1 MPVSELSPEKLRLE
15 CPPDQVGCE
24 TSAEL
29 GPVDGIIGQDRALKA
44 LKFGVEMK
52 GKGFNVYVAGPP
64 ITGKRPAARSF
75 LENIAKTRPVP
86 PDWVYVNNF
95 QNPYEP
101 KALKLPP
108 GKARIFQK
116 DLKNLV
122 DQAKRAVPAA
132 LQNDE
137 FVSRGNG
144 ITKKAVAERNTI
156 LSDLNKQAEVHGYTV
171 RMTQLG
177 ITIIPVVDGKTVSQ
191 EEFDTLPARVKK
203 KYDQS
208 RDTVRAALDKAG
220 KEVNDLD
227 ARTLEELKKL
237 RDDSVRYAIGG
248 LMTNLVSRYEDMP
261 DVVQHLNELRDD
273 IMENTELFTPGG
285 AEEKPDT
292 EQQSPL
298 EKSLPEF
305 LFRRYDVNVIVDNSE
320 SKGAPVISEDNP
332 TVTNLL
338 GKFENE
344 SRFGAITTDFTLI
357 KGGSIHRANGGYL
370 ILGAVELLKNQ
381 FSYDGLKRVLQS
393 GSILIEETGQRLGV
407 GSTKTLVPQPIPLN
421 VKIILV
427 GDHEIYQALYTQD
440 PDFGILF
447 KVKAHFDDSIER
459 NDQNQKTYGS
469 FVHSLCE
476 REGLNHLE
484 APALAKVVEY
494 GSRLAEDQTKLSTK
508 FPEIA
513 DLVREANF
521 YAAQDGAKL
530 IKDVHIKKALDEKV
544 YRSNL
549 LDEKVKEMIER
560 GIILIDTSGTQ
571 VGQVNGLSVIGLGD
585 FDFGQP
591 SRITASLG
599 LGRRGIVDIER
610 ESRMGGQTHTKGV
623 LIISGYLENKYA
635 HDKPLSLSC
644 RLVFEQSYGGVDG
657 DSASSTELYAI
668 LSALSELPIKQN
680 LAVTGSVNQKGV
692 VQAIGGVNEKIEG
705 FYKTCKAKGL
715 KGDEGVMIPRS
726 NVQHLMLNEEV
737 VEAVRQG
744 RFHIYPVG
752 TIDEGIEVLTGVNAG
767 QLTSDGT
774 YEPNTVHYR
783 VNKRLAEMNQRM
795 AALGGPS
802 RLEEEAPASEVDAL
816 AQTRPKQQADPS
828 VTALRFFASRGDE
841 VP

>member
-1 MPVSELSPEKLRLE
+1 MTVNELSPEKLRLE

-101 KALKLPP
+101 KTLKLPP
-108 GKARIFQK
+108 GRAKVFQK

-132 LQNDE
+132 LQNEE
-137 FVSRGNG
+137 FVSRGNS
-144 ITKKAVAERNTI
+144 ITKKAVAERNKI
-156 LSDLNKQAEVHGYTV
+156 LSDLNKQAEVHGYSV

-191 EEFDTLPARVKK
+191 EEFDSLPARVKK

-248 LMTNLVSRYEDMP
+248 LMTNLVSRYEGLP
-261 DVVQHLNELRDD
+261 NVVQHLNELRDD

-285 AEEKPDT
+285 TEEKPDS
-292 EQQSPL
+292 EEKNPL
-298 EKSLPEF
+298 EKSLPDF

-320 SKGAPVISEDNP
+320 LKGAPVISEDNP

-344 SRFGAITTDFTLI
+344 SRFGALTTDFTLI
-357 KGGSIHRANGGYL
+357 KGGSLHRANGGYL
-370 ILGAVELLKNQ
+370 ILGAIELLKNQ

-407 GSTKTLVPQPIPLN
+407 ASTKTLVPQAIPLN
-421 VKIILV
+421 VKVILV

-521 YAAQDGAKL
+521 YATQDGAK
-530 IKDVHIKKALDEKV
+530 IVKDVHIKKALDEKV

-549 LDEKVKEMIER
+549 LDEKIKEMIER

-571 VGQVNGLSVIGLGD
+571 VGQVNGLSIISLGD

-599 LGRRGIVDIER
+599 LGRRGIIDIER
-610 ESRMGGQTHTKGV
+610 EARMGGQTHTKGV
-623 LIISGYLENKYA
+623 MIISGYLENKYA

-680 LAVTGSVNQKGV
+680 LAVTGSVNQKGE

-726 NVQHLMLNEEV
+726 NVQHLMLNEEL

-744 RFHIYPVG
+744 RFHIYPVS
-752 TIDEGIEVLTGVNAG
+752 TIDEGMEILTGVNAG
-767 QLTSDGT
+767 QLKNDGT
-774 YEPNTVHYR
+774 YDPGTVNYR
-783 VNKRLAEMNQRM
+783 VNKRLAEMAQRM
-795 AALGGPS
+795 AALVHSS
-802 RLEEEAPASEVDAL
+802 RLEGETRPSEIETL
-816 AQTRPKQQADPS
+816 AQPYSKP
-828 VTALRFFASRGDE
+828 
-841 VP
+841 

>member
-1 MPVSELSPEKLRLE
+1 MTVSELPPEKLRLE

-108 GKARIFQK
+108 GKARVFQK

-132 LQNDE
+132 LQSDE

-156 LSDLNKQAEVHGYTV
+156 LSDLNKLAEVNGYTV

-177 ITIIPVVDGKTVSQ
+177 ITIVPVVDGKTVSQ
-191 EEFDTLPARVKK
+191 EEFDALPARVKK

-227 ARTLEELKKL
+227 AKTLEELKKL

-248 LMTNLVSRYEDMP
+248 LMTNLVSRYEGLT
-261 DVVQHLNELRDD
+261 DVIQHLNELRDD
-273 IMENTELFTPGG
+273 IMDNTELFTPGG
-285 AEEKPDT
+285 ADEKPDASNG
-292 EQQSPL
+292 EQQQSLL

-305 LFRRYDVNVIVDNSE
+305 LFRRYEVNVIVDNSE

-357 KGGSIHRANGGYL
+357 KGGSIHRANGGYI
-370 ILGAVELLKNQ
+370 ILGAIELLKNQ

-393 GSILIEETGQRLGV
+393 GSILIEGAGERLGV
-407 GSTKTLVPQPIPLN
+407 ANTKTLVPQPIPLN
-421 VKIILV
+421 VKVILV

-521 YAAQDGAKL
+521 YSIQDGDKL

-549 LDEKVKEMIER
+549 IDEKIKEMIKR
-560 GIILIDTSGTQ
+560 GIILIDTSGAQ
-571 VGQVNGLSVIGLGD
+571 VGQANGLSVIGLGD

-599 LGRRGIVDIER
+599 LGRRGIIDIER

-657 DSASSTELYAI
+657 DSASSTELYSI

-680 LAVTGSVNQKGV
+680 LAVTGSVNQRGV

-705 FYKTCKAKGL
+705 FYKICKAKGL
-715 KGDEGVMIPRS
+715 KGDEGVMIPSS

-737 VEAVRQG
+737 VEAVRNA
-744 RFHIYPVG
+744 RFHIYPVS
-752 TIDEGIEVLTGVNAG
+752 TIDEGIEVLTGVKAG
-767 QLTSDGT
+767 QLKSDGT
-774 YEPNTVHYR
+774 YEPGTVHYKA
-783 VNKRLAEMNQRM
+783 NKRLAEMNQRM
-795 AALGGPS
+795 VALRGPS
-802 RLEEEAPASEVDAL
+802 GLDEEASRSEIEAI
-816 AQTRPKQQADPS
+816 AQPRSTP
-828 VTALRFFASRGDE
+828 
-841 VP
+841 

>member
-1 MPVSELSPEKLRLE
+1 MTVNELSPEKLRLE

-101 KALKLPP
+101 KTLKLPP
-108 GKARIFQK
+108 GRAKVFQK

-132 LQNDE
+132 LQNEE
-137 FVSRGNG
+137 FVSRGNS
-144 ITKKAVAERNTI
+144 ITKKAVAERNKI

-191 EEFDTLPARVKK
+191 EEFDSLPARVKK

-220 KEVNDLD
+220 KQVNDLD

-237 RDDSVRYAIGG
+237 RDDSVHYAIGG
-248 LMTNLVSRYEDMP
+248 LMTNLVARYEGLP
-261 DVVQHLNELRDD
+261 NVVQHLNELRDD

-285 AEEKPDT
+285 TEEKPDS
-292 EQQSPL
+292 EQQNPL
-298 EKSLPEF
+298 EKNLPDF

-320 SKGAPVISEDNP
+320 LKGAPVISEDNP
-332 TVTNLL
+332 TATNLL

-344 SRFGAITTDFTLI
+344 SRFGALTTDFTLI
-357 KGGSIHRANGGYL
+357 KGGSLHRANGGYL
-370 ILGAVELLKNQ
+370 ILGAIELLKNQ

-407 GSTKTLVPQPIPLN
+407 ASTKTLVPQPIPLN
-421 VKIILV
+421 VKVILV

-459 NDQNQKTYGS
+459 NDRNQKTYGS

-521 YAAQDGAKL
+521 YASKDGAK
-530 IKDVHIKKALDEKV
+530 IVKDVHIKKALDEKV

-549 LDEKVKEMIER
+549 LDEKIKEMIER

-571 VGQVNGLSVIGLGD
+571 VGQVNGLSVISLGD

-599 LGRRGIVDIER
+599 LGRRGIIDIER

-623 LIISGYLENKYA
+623 MIISGYLENKYA

-680 LAVTGSVNQKGV
+680 LAVTGSVNQKGE

-715 KGDEGVMIPRS
+715 KGDEGVMIPKS
-726 NVQHLMLNEEV
+726 NVQHLMLNEQV

-744 RFHIYPVG
+744 KFHIYPVS
-752 TIDEGIEVLTGVNAG
+752 TIDEGTEILTGVNAG
-767 QLTSDGT
+767 QLKSDGT
-774 YEPNTVHYR
+774 YDPGTVNYR
-783 VNKRLAEMNQRM
+783 VNKRLAEMTQRM
-795 AALGGPS
+795 AALAGPL
-802 RLEEEAPASEVDAL
+802 RLEEETPPSEIEAL
-816 AQTRPKQQADPS
+816 AKPPS
-828 VTALRFFASRGDE
+828 K
-841 VP
+841 P

>member
-1 MPVSELSPEKLRLE
+1 MTVSELSPEKLRLE

-101 KALKLPP
+101 KTLKLPS
-108 GKARIFQK
+108 GRAKVFQK
-116 DLKNLV
+116 DMKNLV

-132 LQNDE
+132 LQNEE
-137 FVSRGNG
+137 FVSRGNT
-144 ITKKAVAERNTI
+144 ITKKAVAERNKI

-191 EEFDTLPARVKK
+191 EEFDSLPARVKK

-227 ARTLEELKKL
+227 TRTLEELKKL

-248 LMTNLVSRYEDMP
+248 LMTNLVSRYEGLP
-261 DVVQHLNELRDD
+261 AVVQHLNELRDD

-285 AEEKPDT
+285 TEEKPDA

-298 EKSLPEF
+298 EKGLPDF

-320 SKGAPVISEDNP
+320 LKGAPVISEDNP

-344 SRFGAITTDFTLI
+344 SRFGALTTDFTLI
-357 KGGSIHRANGGYL
+357 KGGSLHRANGGYL
-370 ILGAVELLKNQ
+370 ILGAIELLKNQ

-407 GSTKTLVPQPIPLN
+407 ASTKTLVPQPIPLN
-421 VKIILV
+421 VKVILV

-521 YAAQDGAKL
+521 YATQDGAK
-530 IKDVHIKKALDEKV
+530 IVKDVHIKKALDEKV

-549 LDEKVKEMIER
+549 LDEKIKEMIER
-560 GIILIDTSGTQ
+560 GIILIDTAGAQ
-571 VGQVNGLSVIGLGD
+571 VGQVNGLSVISLGD

-599 LGRRGIVDIER
+599 LGRRGIIDIER

-623 LIISGYLENKYA
+623 MIISGYLENKYA

-680 LAVTGSVNQKGV
+680 LAVTGSVNQKGE

-705 FYKTCKAKGL
+705 FYKTCKVKGL

-737 VEAVRQG
+737 VEAVRRG

-752 TIDEGIEVLTGVNAG
+752 TIDEGIEILTGVNAG
-767 QLTSDGT
+767 QLKTDGT
-774 YEPNTVHYR
+774 YDPGTVNYK
-783 VNKRLAEMNQRM
+783 VNKRLAEMTQRL
-795 AALGGPS
+795 AALVS
-802 RLEEEAPASEVDAL
+802 SSKLEEETPPSDIEAL
-816 AQTRPKQQADPS
+816 AKPPS
-828 VTALRFFASRGDE
+828 K
-841 VP
+841 P

>member
-1 MPVSELSPEKLRLE
+1 MTVNELSPEKLRLE

-101 KALKLPP
+101 KTLKLPP
-108 GKARIFQK
+108 GRAKVFQK

-132 LQNDE
+132 LQNEE
-137 FVSRGNG
+137 FVSRGNS
-144 ITKKAVAERNTI
+144 ITKKAVAERNKI
-156 LSDLNKQAEVHGYTV
+156 LSDLNKQAEVHGYSV

-191 EEFDTLPARVKK
+191 EEFDSLPARVKK

-248 LMTNLVSRYEDMP
+248 LMTNLVSRYEGLP
-261 DVVQHLNELRDD
+261 NVVQHLNELRDD

-285 AEEKPDT
+285 TEEKPDS
-292 EQQSPL
+292 EEKNPL
-298 EKSLPEF
+298 EKSLPDF

-320 SKGAPVISEDNP
+320 LKGAPVISEDNP

-344 SRFGAITTDFTLI
+344 SRFGALTTDFTLI
-357 KGGSIHRANGGYL
+357 KGGSLHRANGGYL
-370 ILGAVELLKNQ
+370 ILGAIELLKNQ

-407 GSTKTLVPQPIPLN
+407 ASTKTLVPQSIPLN
-421 VKIILV
+421 VKVILV

-521 YAAQDGAKL
+521 YATQDGAK
-530 IKDVHIKKALDEKV
+530 IVKDVHIKKALDEKV

-549 LDEKVKEMIER
+549 LDEKIKEMIER
-560 GIILIDTSGTQ
+560 GIILIDTAGAQ
-571 VGQVNGLSVIGLGD
+571 VGQVNGLSVISLGD

-599 LGRRGIVDIER
+599 LGRRGIIDIER

-680 LAVTGSVNQKGV
+680 LAVTGSVNQRGE

-737 VEAVRQG
+737 VEAVRQS
-744 RFHIYPVG
+744 RFHIYPVS
-752 TIDEGIEVLTGVNAG
+752 TIDEGIEILTGVNAG
-767 QLTSDGT
+767 QLKKDGS
-774 YEPNTVHYR
+774 YDPSTVNYR
-783 VNKRLAEMNQRM
+783 VNKRLTEMTQRM
-795 AALGGPS
+795 AALVSSS
-802 RLEEEAPASEVDAL
+802 RLEEETPQSEIEAL
-816 AQTRPKQQADPS
+816 AHPRSEP
-828 VTALRFFASRGDE
+828 
-841 VP
+841 

>member
-1 MPVSELSPEKLRLE
+1 MTVSELSPEKLRLE

-101 KALKLPP
+101 KTLKLPS
-108 GKARIFQK
+108 GRAKVFQK
-116 DLKNLV
+116 DMKNLV

-132 LQNDE
+132 LQNEE
-137 FVSRGNG
+137 FVSRGNT
-144 ITKKAVAERNTI
+144 ITKKAVAERNKI

-191 EEFDTLPARVKK
+191 EEFDSLPARVKK

-227 ARTLEELKKL
+227 TRTLEELKKL

-248 LMTNLVSRYEDMP
+248 LMTNLVSRYEGLP
-261 DVVQHLNELRDD
+261 AVVQHLNELRDD

-285 AEEKPDT
+285 TEEKPDA

-298 EKSLPEF
+298 EKGLPDF

-320 SKGAPVISEDNP
+320 LKGAPVISEDNP

-344 SRFGAITTDFTLI
+344 SRFGALTTDFTLI
-357 KGGSIHRANGGYL
+357 KGGSLHRANGGYL
-370 ILGAVELLKNQ
+370 ILGAIELLKNQ

-407 GSTKTLVPQPIPLN
+407 ASTKTLVPQPIPLN
-421 VKIILV
+421 VKVILV

-521 YAAQDGAKL
+521 YATQDGAK
-530 IKDVHIKKALDEKV
+530 IVKDVHIKKTLDEKV

-549 LDEKVKEMIER
+549 LDEKIKEMIER
-560 GIILIDTSGTQ
+560 GIILIDTAGTQ
-571 VGQVNGLSVIGLGD
+571 VGQVNGLSVISLGD

-599 LGRRGIVDIER
+599 LGRRGIIDIER

-680 LAVTGSVNQKGV
+680 LAVTGSVNQKGE

-715 KGDEGVMIPRS
+715 KGDEGVMIPKS
-726 NVQHLMLNEEV
+726 NVQHLMLNEQV

-744 RFHIYPVG
+744 KFHIYPVS
-752 TIDEGIEVLTGVNAG
+752 TIDEGMEILTGVNAG
-767 QLTSDGT
+767 QLKSDGT
-774 YEPNTVHYR
+774 YDPGTVNYR
-783 VNKRLAEMNQRM
+783 VNKRLAEMTQRM
-795 AALGGPS
+795 AALAGPL
-802 RLEEEAPASEVDAL
+802 RLEEETPPSEIEAL
-816 AQTRPKQQADPS
+816 AKPPS
-828 VTALRFFASRGDE
+828 K
-841 VP
+841 P

>member
-1 MPVSELSPEKLRLE
+1 MTVNELSPEKLRLE

-24 TSAEL
+24 TSAQL

-101 KALKLPP
+101 KTLKLPP
-108 GKARIFQK
+108 GRAKVFQK

-132 LQNDE
+132 LQNEE
-137 FVSRGNG
+137 FVSRGNS
-144 ITKKAVAERNTI
+144 ITKKAVAERNKI
-156 LSDLNKQAEVHGYTV
+156 LSDLNKQAEVHGYSV

-191 EEFDTLPARVKK
+191 EEFDSLPARVKK

-248 LMTNLVSRYEDMP
+248 LMTNLVSRYEGLP
-261 DVVQHLNELRDD
+261 NVVQHLNELRDD

-285 AEEKPDT
+285 TEEKPDS
-292 EQQSPL
+292 EEKNPL
-298 EKSLPEF
+298 EKSLPDF

-320 SKGAPVISEDNP
+320 LKGAPVISEDNP

-344 SRFGAITTDFTLI
+344 SRFGALTTDFTLI
-357 KGGSIHRANGGYL
+357 KGGSLHRANGGYL
-370 ILGAVELLKNQ
+370 ILGAIELLKNQ

-407 GSTKTLVPQPIPLN
+407 ASTKTLVPQPIPLN
-421 VKIILV
+421 VKVILV

-521 YAAQDGAKL
+521 YATQDGAK
-530 IKDVHIKKALDEKV
+530 IVKDVHIKKTLDEKV

-549 LDEKVKEMIER
+549 LDEKIKEMIER
-560 GIILIDTSGTQ
+560 GIILIDTAGTQ
-571 VGQVNGLSVIGLGD
+571 VGQVNGLSVISLGD

-599 LGRRGIVDIER
+599 LGRRGIIDIER

-680 LAVTGSVNQKGV
+680 LAVTGSVNQRGE

-737 VEAVRQG
+737 VEAVRQS
-744 RFHIYPVG
+744 RFHIYPVS
-752 TIDEGIEVLTGVNAG
+752 TIDEGIEILTGVNAG
-767 QLTSDGT
+767 QLKKDGS
-774 YEPNTVHYR
+774 YDPSTVNYR
-783 VNKRLAEMNQRM
+783 VNKRLTEMTQRM
-795 AALGGPS
+795 AALVSSS
-802 RLEEEAPASEVDAL
+802 RLEEETPQSEIEAL
-816 AQTRPKQQADPS
+816 AHPRSEP
-828 VTALRFFASRGDE
+828 
-841 VP
+841 

>member
-1 MPVSELSPEKLRLE
+1 MTVSELSPEKLRLE

-75 LENIAKTRPVP
+75 LETIAKTRPVP

-101 KALKLPP
+101 KALKLPS
-108 GKARIFQK
+108 GKARVFQK

-137 FVSRGNG
+137 FVSRGNS

-177 ITIIPVVDGKTVSQ
+177 ITIVPVVDGKTVSQ
-191 EEFDTLPARVKK
+191 EEFDSLPARTKK

-248 LMTNLVSRYEDMP
+248 LMTNLVSRYEDLP

-273 IMENTELFTPGG
+273 IMENTELFTPAG
-285 AEEKPDT
+285 AEEKPDA
-292 EQQSPL
+292 EQQNPL
-298 EKSLPEF
+298 EKNLPEF

-344 SRFGAITTDFTLI
+344 SRFGALTTDFTLI

-370 ILGAVELLKNQ
+370 ILGTIELLKNQ

-393 GSILIEETGQRLGV
+393 GSILIEGAGERLGV
-407 GSTKTLVPQPIPLN
+407 ASTKTLVPQPIPLN
-421 VKIILV
+421 VKVILV

-459 NDQNQKTYGS
+459 NNQNQKTYGS

-521 YAAQDGAKL
+521 YAVQDGAK
-530 IKDVHIKKALDEKV
+530 IVKEVHIKKALDEKV

-591 SRITASLG
+591 TRITASLG

-623 LIISGYLENKYA
+623 MIISGYLESKYA

-680 LAVTGSVNQKGV
+680 LAVTGSVNQKGI

-705 FYKTCKAKGL
+705 FYSTCKAKGL
-715 KGDEGVMIPRS
+715 KGNEGVMIPSS
-726 NVQHLMLNEEV
+726 NVQHLMLNEDV
-737 VEAVRQG
+737 VEAVREG
-744 RFHIYPVG
+744 RFHVYPVS
-752 TIDEGIEVLTGVNAG
+752 TIDEGIEILTGVKAG
-767 QLTSDGT
+767 QLKTDGT
-774 YEPNTVHYR
+774 YEPGTVHYK

-795 AALGGPS
+795 VTLRGASGLDEEPS
-802 RLEEEAPASEVDAL
+802 RSEVEAL
-816 AQTRPKQQADPS
+816 AQPRSKP
-828 VTALRFFASRGDE
+828 
-841 VP
+841 

>member
-1 MPVSELSPEKLRLE
+1 MTVSELSPEKLRLE

-101 KALKLPP
+101 KTLKLPS
-108 GKARIFQK
+108 GRAKVFQK
-116 DLKNLV
+116 DMKNLV

-132 LQNDE
+132 LQNEE
-137 FVSRGNG
+137 FVSRGNT
-144 ITKKAVAERNTI
+144 ITKKAVAERNKI

-191 EEFDTLPARVKK
+191 EEFDSLPARVKK

-227 ARTLEELKKL
+227 TRTLEELKKL

-248 LMTNLVSRYEDMP
+248 LMTNLVSRYEGLP
-261 DVVQHLNELRDD
+261 AVVQHLNELRDD

-285 AEEKPDT
+285 TEEKPDA

-298 EKSLPEF
+298 EKGLPDF

-320 SKGAPVISEDNP
+320 LKGAPVISEDNP

-344 SRFGAITTDFTLI
+344 SRFGALTTDFTLI
-357 KGGSIHRANGGYL
+357 KGGSLHRANGGYL
-370 ILGAVELLKNQ
+370 ILGAIELLKNQ

-407 GSTKTLVPQPIPLN
+407 ASTKTLVPQPIPLN
-421 VKIILV
+421 VKVILV

-521 YAAQDGAKL
+521 YATQDGAK
-530 IKDVHIKKALDEKV
+530 IVKDVHIKKALDEKV

-549 LDEKVKEMIER
+549 LDEKIKEMIER
-560 GIILIDTSGTQ
+560 GIILIDTAGAQ
-571 VGQVNGLSVIGLGD
+571 VGQVNGLSVISLGD

-599 LGRRGIVDIER
+599 LGRRGIIDIER

-623 LIISGYLENKYA
+623 MIISGYLENKYA

-680 LAVTGSVNQKGV
+680 LAVTGSVNQKGE

-705 FYKTCKAKGL
+705 FYKTCKVKGL

-737 VEAVRQG
+737 VEAVRRG
-744 RFHIYPVG
+744 RFHIYPVS
-752 TIDEGIEVLTGVNAG
+752 TIDEGMETLTGVKAG
-767 QLTSDGT
+767 QLKSDGT
-774 YEPNTVHYR
+774 YDSGTVNYR
-783 VNKRLAEMNQRM
+783 VNKRLAEMSQRM
-795 AALGGPS
+795 AALAGPL
-802 RLEEEAPASEVDAL
+802 RLEEEAPSSEIEAL
-816 AQTRPKQQADPS
+816 AKPPS
-828 VTALRFFASRGDE
+828 K
-841 VP
+841 P

>member
-1 MPVSELSPEKLRLE
+1 MTVSELSPEKLRLE

-75 LENIAKTRPVP
+75 LENIAKTRAVP

-101 KALKLPP
+101 KTLKLPP
-108 GKARIFQK
+108 GRAKAFQK

-132 LQNDE
+132 LQNEE
-137 FVSRGNG
+137 FVSRGNT
-144 ITKKAVAERNTI
+144 ITKKAVAERNKI

-248 LMTNLVSRYEDMP
+248 LMTNLVSRYEGLP

-285 AEEKPDT
+285 TEEKQDA

-320 SKGAPVISEDNP
+320 LKGAPVISEDNP

-344 SRFGAITTDFTLI
+344 SRFGALTTDFTLI

-370 ILGAVELLKNQ
+370 ILGAIELLKNQ

-393 GSILIEETGQRLGV
+393 GNILIEETGQRLGV
-407 GSTKTLVPQPIPLN
+407 ASTKTLVPQPIPLN
-421 VKIILV
+421 VKVILV

-484 APALAKVVEY
+484 APALGKVVEY

-521 YAAQDGAKL
+521 YALQEGAKL
-530 IKDVHIKKALDEKV
+530 VKDVHIKKALDEKV

-549 LDEKVKEMIER
+549 LDDKVKEMIER

-571 VGQVNGLSVIGLGD
+571 VGQVNGLTVISLGD

-599 LGRRGIVDIER
+599 LGRRGIIDIER

-680 LAVTGSVNQKGV
+680 LAVTGSVNQKGE

-705 FYKTCKAKGL
+705 FYRTCKVKGL

-726 NVQHLMLNEEV
+726 NVQHLMLNEEL

-744 RFHIYPVG
+744 RFHIYPVS
-752 TIDEGIEVLTGVNAG
+752 TIDEGIEVLTGVKAG
-767 QLTSDGT
+767 QLSGDGT
-774 YEPNTVHYR
+774 YEPGTVHYR
-783 VNKRLAEMNQRM
+783 ANKRLTEMTHRL
-795 AALGGPS
+795 AALVSSS
-802 RLEEEAPASEVDAL
+802 RLEEETPSSEVEAL
-816 AQTRPKQQADPS
+816 AQTRPKQ
-828 VTALRFFASRGDE
+828 
-841 VP
+841 

>member
-1 MPVSELSPEKLRLE
+1 MTVNELSPGKLRLE

-101 KALKLPP
+101 KTLKLPP
-108 GKARIFQK
+108 GRAKVFQK
-116 DLKNLV
+116 D
-122 DQAKRAVPAA
+122 
-132 LQNDE
+132 
-137 FVSRGNG
+137 
-144 ITKKAVAERNTI
+144 
-156 LSDLNKQAEVHGYTV
+156 
-171 RMTQLG
+171 
-177 ITIIPVVDGKTVSQ
+177 
-191 EEFDTLPARVKK
+191 
-203 KYDQS
+203 
-208 RDTVRAALDKAG
+208 
-220 KEVNDLD
+220 VNDLD

-248 LMTNLVSRYEDMP
+248 LMTNLVSRYEGLP
-261 DVVQHLNELRDD
+261 NVVQHLNELRDD

-285 AEEKPDT
+285 TEEKPDS
-292 EQQSPL
+292 EEKNPL
-298 EKSLPEF
+298 EKSLPDF

-320 SKGAPVISEDNP
+320 LKGAPVISEDNP

-344 SRFGAITTDFTLI
+344 SRFGALTTDFTLI
-357 KGGSIHRANGGYL
+357 KGGSLHRANGGYL
-370 ILGAVELLKNQ
+370 ILGAIELLKNQ

-407 GSTKTLVPQPIPLN
+407 ASTKTLVPQSIPLN
-421 VKIILV
+421 VKVILV

-521 YAAQDGAKL
+521 YATQDGAK
-530 IKDVHIKKALDEKV
+530 IVKDVHIKKALDEKV

-549 LDEKVKEMIER
+549 LDEKIKEMIER

-571 VGQVNGLSVIGLGD
+571 VGQVNGLSVISLGD

-599 LGRRGIVDIER
+599 LGRRGIIDIER

-623 LIISGYLENKYA
+623 LIISGY
-635 HDKPLSLSC
+635 
-644 RLVFEQSYGGVDG
+644 
-657 DSASSTELYAI
+657 
-668 LSALSELPIKQN
+668 
-680 LAVTGSVNQKGV
+680 
-692 VQAIGGVNEKIEG
+692 IE
-705 FYKTCKAKGL
+705 
-715 KGDEGVMIPRS
+715 
-726 NVQHLMLNEEV
+726 H
-737 VEAVRQG
+737 
-744 RFHIYPVG
+744 
-752 TIDEGIEVLTGVNAG
+752 
-767 QLTSDGT
+767 
-774 YEPNTVHYR
+774 
-783 VNKRLAEMNQRM
+783 
-795 AALGGPS
+795 
-802 RLEEEAPASEVDAL
+802 
-816 AQTRPKQQADPS
+816 
-828 VTALRFFASRGDE
+828 
-841 VP
+841 

>member
-1 MPVSELSPEKLRLE
+1 MTVNELSPEKLRLE

-101 KALKLPP
+101 KTLKLPP
-108 GKARIFQK
+108 GRAKVFQK

-132 LQNDE
+132 LQNEE
-137 FVSRGNG
+137 FVSRGNS
-144 ITKKAVAERNTI
+144 ITKKAVAERNKI

-191 EEFDTLPARVKK
+191 EEFDSLPARVKK

-220 KEVNDLD
+220 KQVNDLD
-227 ARTLEELKKL
+227 ARTLEALKKL
-237 RDDSVRYAIGG
+237 RDDSVHYAIGG
-248 LMTNLVSRYEDMP
+248 LMTNLVARYEGLP
-261 DVVQHLNELRDD
+261 NVVQHLNELRDD

-285 AEEKPDT
+285 TEEKPDS
-292 EQQSPL
+292 EQQNPL
-298 EKSLPEF
+298 EKNLPDF

-320 SKGAPVISEDNP
+320 LKGAPVISEDNP
-332 TVTNLL
+332 TATNLL

-344 SRFGAITTDFTLI
+344 SRFGALTTDFTLI
-357 KGGSIHRANGGYL
+357 KGGSLHRANGGYL
-370 ILGAVELLKNQ
+370 ILGAIELLKNQ

-407 GSTKTLVPQPIPLN
+407 ASTKTLVPQPIPLN
-421 VKIILV
+421 VKVILV

-459 NDQNQKTYGS
+459 NDRNQKTYGS

-521 YAAQDGAKL
+521 YASKDGAK
-530 IKDVHIKKALDEKV
+530 IVKDVHIKKALDEKV

-549 LDEKVKEMIER
+549 LDEKIKEMIER

-571 VGQVNGLSVIGLGD
+571 VGQVNGLSVISLGD

-599 LGRRGIVDIER
+599 LGRRGIIDIER

-623 LIISGYLENKYA
+623 MIISGYLENKYA

-657 DSASSTELYAI
+657 DSASSTELYSI

-680 LAVTGSVNQKGV
+680 LAVTGSVNQKGE

-744 RFHIYPVG
+744 RFHIYPVS
-752 TIDEGIEVLTGVNAG
+752 TIDEGIEILTGVNAG
-767 QLTSDGT
+767 QLKKDGS
-774 YEPNTVHYR
+774 YDPSTVNYK
-783 VNKRLAEMNQRM
+783 VNKRLAEMTQRM
-795 AALGGPS
+795 AALVSSS
-802 RLEEEAPASEVDAL
+802 RLEEETPQSEIEAL
-816 AQTRPKQQADPS
+816 AHPPS
-828 VTALRFFASRGDE
+828 E
-841 VP
+841 P

>member
-1 MPVSELSPEKLRLE
+1 
-15 CPPDQVGCE
+15 
-24 TSAEL
+24 
-29 GPVDGIIGQDRALKA
+29 
-44 LKFGVEMK
+44 
-52 GKGFNVYVAGPP
+52 
-64 ITGKRPAARSF
+64 
-75 LENIAKTRPVP
+75 
-86 PDWVYVNNF
+86 
-95 QNPYEP
+95 EP

-137 FVSRGNG
+137 FVSRGNA

-370 ILGAVELLKNQ
+370 ILGAIELLKNQ

-407 GSTKTLVPQPIPLN
+407 ASTKTLVPQPIPLN

-530 IKDVHIKKALDEKV
+530 IKDIHIKKALDEKV

-549 LDEKVKEMIER
+549 LDEKLREMIER

-668 LSALSELPIKQN
+668 LSALSDLPIKQN

-752 TIDEGIEVLTGVNAG
+752 TIDEGIEILTGVNAG
-767 QLTSDGT
+767 QLRSDGS

-783 VNKRLAEMNQRM
+783 VNKRLSEMNQRM

-802 RLEEEAPASEVDAL
+802 RLEEEAPASEVEAL
-816 AQTRPKQQADPS
+816 AQTRSKQ
-828 VTALRFFASRGDE
+828 
-841 VP
+841 

>member
-1 MPVSELSPEKLRLE
+1 MTVSELSPEKLRLE
-15 CPPDQVGCE
+15 CPPGQVGCE

-75 LENIAKTRPVP
+75 LESIAKTRPVP

-108 GKARIFQK
+108 GKAKVFQK
-116 DLKNLV
+116 DLKTLV

-137 FVSRGNG
+137 FVSRGNS
-144 ITKKAVAERNTI
+144 ITKKAVAERNAI
-156 LSDLNKQAEVHGYTV
+156 LSDLNKQAEVHGYAV

-191 EEFDTLPARVKK
+191 EEFDSLPARVKK

-248 LMTNLVSRYEDMP
+248 LIANLVSRYEGMP

-273 IMENTELFTPGG
+273 IMENTELFTPG
-285 AEEKPDT
+285 AEEKPDA
-292 EQQSPL
+292 EQQSSPL
-298 EKSLPEF
+298 EKNLPEF

-370 ILGAVELLKNQ
+370 ILGAIELLKNQ

-407 GSTKTLVPQPIPLN
+407 ASTKTLVPQPIPLN

-521 YAAQDGAKL
+521 YAAQDEAKL
-530 IKDVHIKKALDEKV
+530 VKDVHIKKALEEKV

-599 LGRRGIVDIER
+599 LGRRGIIDIER

-668 LSALSELPIKQN
+668 LSALSELPIRQN

-737 VEAVRQG
+737 VDAVKQG

-752 TIDEGIEVLTGVNAG
+752 TIDEGIEVLTGVGAG
-767 QLTSDGT
+767 QLRTDGT
-774 YEPNTVHYR
+774 YEPGTVHYR

-795 AALGGPS
+795 AALWGPS
-802 RLEEEAPASEVDAL
+802 RLEEEAPISEVEAL
-816 AQTRPKQQADPS
+816 AETRPKQ
-828 VTALRFFASRGDE
+828 
-841 VP
+841 

>member
-1 MPVSELSPEKLRLE
+1 MTVSELSPEKLRLE

-101 KALKLPP
+101 KTLKLPS
-108 GKARIFQK
+108 GRAKVFQK
-116 DLKNLV
+116 DMKNLV

-132 LQNDE
+132 LQNEE
-137 FVSRGNG
+137 FVSRGNT
-144 ITKKAVAERNTI
+144 ITKKAVAERNKI
-156 LSDLNKQAEVHGYTV
+156 LSDLNKEAEVHGYTV

-191 EEFDTLPARVKK
+191 EEFDSLPARVKK

-227 ARTLEELKKL
+227 TRTLEELKKL

-248 LMTNLVSRYEDMP
+248 LMTNLVSRYEGLP
-261 DVVQHLNELRDD
+261 AVVQHLNELRDD

-285 AEEKPDT
+285 TEEKPDA
-292 EQQSPL
+292 EQQSPM
-298 EKSLPEF
+298 EKGLPDF

-320 SKGAPVISEDNP
+320 LKGAPVISEDNP

-344 SRFGAITTDFTLI
+344 SRFGALTTDFTLI
-357 KGGSIHRANGGYL
+357 KGGSLHRANGGYL
-370 ILGAVELLKNQ
+370 ILGAIELLKNQ

-407 GSTKTLVPQPIPLN
+407 ASTKTLVPQPIPLN
-421 VKIILV
+421 VKVILV

-459 NDQNQKTYGS
+459 NDQNQNTYGS

-521 YAAQDGAKL
+521 YATQDGAK
-530 IKDVHIKKALDEKV
+530 IVKDVHIKKALDEKV

-549 LDEKVKEMIER
+549 LDEKIKEMIER

-571 VGQVNGLSVIGLGD
+571 VGQVNGLSVISLGD

-599 LGRRGIVDIER
+599 LGRRGIIDIER

-623 LIISGYLENKYA
+623 MIISGYLENKYA

-657 DSASSTELYAI
+657 DSASSTELYSI

-680 LAVTGSVNQKGV
+680 LAVTGSVNQKGE

-726 NVQHLMLNEEV
+726 NVQHLMLNEEI

-744 RFHIYPVG
+744 RFHIYPVS
-752 TIDEGIEVLTGVNAG
+752 TIDEGIEILTGVNAG
-767 QLTSDGT
+767 QLKKDGS
-774 YEPNTVHYR
+774 YDPSTVNYK
-783 VNKRLAEMNQRM
+783 VNKRLAEMTQRM
-795 AALGGPS
+795 AALVSSS
-802 RLEEEAPASEVDAL
+802 RLEEETPQSEIEAL
-816 AQTRPKQQADPS
+816 AHPPS
-828 VTALRFFASRGDE
+828 E
-841 VP
+841 P

>member
-1 MPVSELSPEKLRLE
+1 MTVNELSPEKLRLE

-101 KALKLPP
+101 KTLKLPP
-108 GKARIFQK
+108 CRAKVFQK

-132 LQNDE
+132 LQNEE
-137 FVSRGNG
+137 FVSRGNS
-144 ITKKAVAERNTI
+144 ITKKAVAERNKI
-156 LSDLNKQAEVHGYTV
+156 LSDLNKQAEVHGYSV

-191 EEFDTLPARVKK
+191 EEFDSLPARVKK

-248 LMTNLVSRYEDMP
+248 LMTNLVSRYEGLP
-261 DVVQHLNELRDD
+261 NVVQHLNELRDD

-285 AEEKPDT
+285 TEEKPDS
-292 EQQSPL
+292 EEKNPL
-298 EKSLPEF
+298 EKSLPDF

-320 SKGAPVISEDNP
+320 LKGAPVISEDNP

-344 SRFGAITTDFTLI
+344 SRFGALTTDFTLI
-357 KGGSIHRANGGYL
+357 KGGSLHRANGGYL
-370 ILGAVELLKNQ
+370 ILGAIELLKNQ

-407 GSTKTLVPQPIPLN
+407 ASTKTLVPQSIPLN
-421 VKIILV
+421 VKVILV

-521 YAAQDGAKL
+521 YATQDGAK
-530 IKDVHIKKALDEKV
+530 IVKDVHIKKALNEKV

-549 LDEKVKEMIER
+549 LDEKIKEMIER

-571 VGQVNGLSVIGLGD
+571 VGQVNGLSVISLGD

-599 LGRRGIVDIER
+599 LGRRGIIDIER

-635 HDKPLSLSC
+635 RDKPLSLSC

-680 LAVTGSVNQKGV
+680 LAVTGSVNQRGE

-737 VEAVRQG
+737 VEAVRQS
-744 RFHIYPVG
+744 RFHIYPVS
-752 TIDEGIEVLTGVNAG
+752 TIDEGIEILTGVNAG
-767 QLTSDGT
+767 QLKKDGS
-774 YEPNTVHYR
+774 YDPSTVNYR
-783 VNKRLAEMNQRM
+783 VNKRLTEMTQRM
-795 AALGGPS
+795 AALVSSS
-802 RLEEEAPASEVDAL
+802 RLEEETPQSEIEAL
-816 AQTRPKQQADPS
+816 AHPRSEP
-828 VTALRFFASRGDE
+828 
-841 VP
+841 

>member
-1 MPVSELSPEKLRLE
+1 MTISELSPEKLRLE

-24 TSAEL
+24 TSADL

-75 LENIAKTRPVP
+75 LENIAKSRPVP

-95 QNPYEP
+95 ENPYEP
-101 KALKLPP
+101 KTLKLPA
-108 GKARIFQK
+108 GRARVFQK
-116 DLKNLV
+116 DLKNLI

-137 FVSRGNG
+137 FTSRGNN
-144 ITKKAVAERNTI
+144 ITKKAVAERNQI
-156 LSDLNKQAEVHGYTV
+156 LSDLNKQAAVHGYTV

-177 ITIIPVVDGKTVSQ
+177 ITIVPVVDGKTLSQ

-203 KYDQS
+203 KYEQS

-227 ARTLEELKKL
+227 AKTLEELKKL

-248 LMTNLVSRYEDMP
+248 LMTNIVSRYEALP
-261 DVVQHLNELRDD
+261 EIVQHLNEVRDD
-273 IMENTELFTPGG
+273 IMENTELFTPGA
-285 AEEKPDT
+285 AEEKPEA

-298 EKSLPEF
+298 ERNVPDF

-320 SKGAPVISEDNP
+320 LKGAPVISEDNP

-344 SRFGAITTDFTLI
+344 SRFGALTTDFTLI

-393 GSILIEETGQRLGV
+393 GSILIEATGERLGV
-407 GSTKTLVPQPIPLN
+407 ASTKTLVPQPIPLN
-421 VKIILV
+421 VKVILV
-427 GDHEIYQALYTQD
+427 GDHDIYQALYTQD

-469 FVHSLCE
+469 FVHSLAE

-484 APALAKVVEY
+484 AKALAKVVEY

-521 YAAQDGAKL
+521 YAVQDEAKL
-530 IKDVHIKKALDEKV
+530 VKDVHIKKALDEKV

-571 VGQVNGLSVIGLGD
+571 VGQVNGLSVISLGD

-599 LGRRGIVDIER
+599 LGRRGIIDIER

-668 LSALSELPIKQN
+668 LSALSELPVKQN
-680 LAVTGSVNQKGV
+680 LAVTGSVNQKGI

-705 FYKTCKAKGL
+705 FYSTCKAKGL
-715 KGDEGVMIPRS
+715 KGNEGVMIPSS

-744 RFHIYPVG
+744 KFHIYPVS
-752 TIDEGIEVLTGVNAG
+752 TIDEGIEILTGVNAG
-767 QLTSDGT
+767 QLKNDGT
-774 YEPNTVHYR
+774 YEPGTVHYR
-783 VNKRLAEMNQRM
+783 VNKRLSEMNQRM
-795 AALGGPS
+795 VAIGGSS
-802 RLEEEAPASEVDAL
+802 RLDEETARSEIEAL
-816 AQTRPKQQADPS
+816 ARPSTDA
-828 VTALRFFASRGDE
+828 
-841 VP
+841 